1 MHSRLLLNLLLVAV
15 VWGCDSTVSPKLEIP
30 PLYHLVVEVRGVVLS
45 PDGAPVSGIEVTGQ
59 GVAQFRQAVTDAEG
73 QFSLL
78 FTERDCFPA
87 SIHPGGEGVKWIW
100 LLCSGCEQTVGSC
113 SGTTTRKTVRYS
125 G

>member
-1 MHSRLLLNLLLVAV
+1 MRARPFAILPFLAVA
-15 VWGCDSTVSPKLEIP
+15 WGCDSTASPELEIP
-30 PLYHLVVEVRGVVLS
+30 PLYYRVVEVRGVVLS
-45 PDGAPVSGIEVTGQ
+45 PDEAPVPGIEVTGQ
-59 GVAQFRQAVTDAEG
+59 GVEQSRQAVTDAAG

-87 SIHPGGEGVKWIW
+87 DIHPGGEGVKWIW

-113 SGTTTRKTVRYS
+113 SGTTTRKTVRYT